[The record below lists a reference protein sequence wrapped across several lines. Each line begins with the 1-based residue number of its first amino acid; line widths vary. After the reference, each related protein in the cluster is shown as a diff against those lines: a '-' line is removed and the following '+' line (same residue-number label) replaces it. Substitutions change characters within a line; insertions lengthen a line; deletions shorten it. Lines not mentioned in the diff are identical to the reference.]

1 MTTTIRGVHPCIT
14 ATSVLLCRCAVE
26 LGYPAGSAMA
36 LVRAALLP
44 TLESR
49 AKTDDAL
56 VESTSARFSPTK
68 AIDGGE

>member
-1 MTTTIRGVHPCIT
+1 
-14 ATSVLLCRCAVE
+14 
-26 LGYPAGSAMA
+26 MA